1 MSANSYFKCYPSDF
15 LNGVIG
21 LSAQEIG
28 VYAVLMMQ
36 QYDRRAG
43 VPENIRAL
51 AARCMLRPTV
61 ATAIVGRLIEAG
73 KVVLKDGLWS
83 NPRAAREIELLNSSA
98 TVSQQNGTRGGRK
111 PKGKGNE
118 INDGQNLELT
128 RKEPDTRSQIPEAPN
143 GAARAGATREGA
155 SPVDG
160 RPAAEPSGDLAKRFE
175 TRILEAAPSLAAAY
189 ARSPGLFDL
198 SPVHRWLT
206 AGCDLE
212 GEIIAPIA
220 GWFARNPGRP
230 APRSWRFFDSMVTE
244 AAANRFQRP
253 TTASS
258 ADPGHGKPFDAN
270 GRPAPWNSEPIRCL
284 DQQYRT
290 AGFDPGKPDTL
301 FDPQD
306 PAFRKLWFY
315 AIQGFRER
323 GHWQTTNWGPNPDQP
338 GCLIPE
344 AFLEMVKAGEYDPRG
359 IAARPVPRAPLPE
372 MVSGDKFSP
381 SGRERHH

>member
-36 QYDRRAG
+36 QYDRRGG
-43 VPENIRAL
+43 VPENVRAL

-61 ATAIVGRLIEAG
+61 AAGIVGRLIEAG
-73 KVVLKDGLWS
+73 KLVLKDGLWS
-83 NPRAAREIELLNSSA
+83 NPRAAREIDLLNSSA

-111 PKGKGNE
+111 PKGKTNE
-118 INDGQNLELT
+118 INGGQNLELT
-128 RKEPDTRSQIPEAPN
+128 QKEPDTRYQKPEAPN
-143 GAARAGATREGA
+143 GAARACATREGA
-155 SPVDG
+155 SPGD
-160 RPAAEPSGDLAKRFE
+160 EPSPDLAKRFE
-175 TRILEAAPSLAAAY
+175 QRILEAAPTLSVAY

-198 SPVHRWLT
+198 SPVHRWLG

-212 GEIIAPIA
+212 TEIIAPIA
-220 GWFARNPGRP
+220 GWFARNPGK
-230 APRSWRFFDSMVTE
+230 APPRTWKFFDGMVTD

-253 TTASS
+253 VAAGS
-258 ADPGHGKPFDAN
+258 ADPGHGKPFDAH
-270 GRPAPWNSEPIRCL
+270 GRPAPWNSEQKRCL
-284 DQQYRT
+284 DEQYRT

-301 FDPQD
+301 FDPAD
-306 PAFRKLWFY
+306 PAYRRLWWSALKLWNE
-315 AIQGFRER
+315 QGL
-323 GHWQTTNWGPNPDQP
+323 WQTTNWGPKPDQP
-338 GCLIPE
+338 GCLIP
-344 AFLEMVKAGEYDPRG
+344 ASFLEMVKAGEYDPRG